1 MGYSCIISSVWIKK
15 INELLNKIAS
25 LREWDSEG
33 RIVEK
38 IIVMGGQTLQ
48 GSVKV
53 EGAKNAVLPILAASL
68 LASEGKNIIKDVPAL
83 ADVYTIGEVLKS
95 LNADVQYNVNNN
107 EIVIDAARDLSSEA
121 QFEFVSKMRASILV
135 MGSLLARNRF
145 ARVALPGGCA
155 IGSRPIE
162 LHLKGFE
169 AMGAEISF
177 GHGYVEARAEKLKGA
192 EIYLDFPSVGATE
205 NIMTAAALAE
215 GTTIIENAAKEPEIV
230 DLANFIN
237 AMGGRVTGA
246 GTATIRI
253 EGVEKLQGITHYVIP
268 DRIEAGT
275 FMVAAAITRGDVII
289 ENAIPEHMTAL
300 IAKMRE
306 MGVDITEQ
314 ENGLRVRATGELK
327 AVDIKTMPHP
337 GFPTDM
343 QSQMMALMLSAEGTS
358 IITETVFENRFMHV
372 EEFRRMNAM
381 AKIEGR
387 SVFVEGNS
395 ALQGAEVAATDL
407 RAAASLI
414 LAGLVSEGV
423 TRVTALHHLDRG
435 YVKFHEKLAALGA
448 NIERVTEGEASVVQ
462 QDNTEQVIA

>member
-1 MGYSCIISSVWIKK
+1 M
-15 INELLNKIAS
+15 E
-25 LREWDSEG
+25 R
-33 RIVEK
+33 
-38 IIVMGGQTLQ
+38 IIVTGGQTLK
-48 GSVKV
+48 GTVRV

-68 LASEGKNIIKDVPAL
+68 LASKDKNMIKDVPNL
-83 ADVYTIGEVLKS
+83 ADVGTIGEVLKS
-95 LNADVQYNVNNN
+95 LNAIVEYNVEKN
-107 EIVIDAARDLSSEA
+107 EMTIDASMKLSSEA

-135 MGSLLARNRF
+135 MGSLLARNGY

-177 GHGYVEARAEKLKGA
+177 GHGYVEAKVKGELKGA

-205 NIMTAAALAE
+205 NIMTAASLAK

-237 AMGGRVTGA
+237 AMGGRVIGA
-246 GTATIRI
+246 GTDTIRI
-253 EGVEKLQGITHYVIP
+253 EGVKELKGCEHYIIP

-275 FMVAAAITRGDVII
+275 FMVAAAITRGDVLI
-289 ENAIPEHMTAL
+289 ENAVPEHMTAL
-300 IAKMRE
+300 TAKMRE
-306 MGVDITEQ
+306 MGVEVIEEDEGI
-314 ENGLRVRATGELK
+314 RVRANDPLK

-343 QSQMMALMLSAEGTS
+343 QSQMMALMLTANGTS

-372 EEFRRMNAM
+372 EEFRRMNAD

-387 SVFVEGNS
+387 SVFIEGGKK
-395 ALQGAEVAATDL
+395 LQGAEVSATDL
-407 RAAASLI
+407 RAAAALI
-414 LAGLVSEGV
+414 LTGLVSEGV
-423 TRVTALHHLDRG
+423 TRVTKLHHLDRG
-435 YVKFHEKLAALGA
+435 YVDFHKKLASLGA
-448 NIERVTEGEASVVQ
+448 HIERIDSEEEVLQEIVVTV
-462 QDNTEQVIA
+462 